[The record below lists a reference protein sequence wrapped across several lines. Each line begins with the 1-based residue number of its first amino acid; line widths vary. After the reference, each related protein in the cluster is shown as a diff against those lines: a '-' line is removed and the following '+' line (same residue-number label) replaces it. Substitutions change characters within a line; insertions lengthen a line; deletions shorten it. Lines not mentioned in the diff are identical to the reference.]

1 MYPLDLGFEPLEEPS
16 KMSIT
21 NSLKM
26 NKKRGS
32 RCSRVPAQVII
43 SSRTIGTDA
52 SYTLATVDVSA
63 SGILCSF
70 DRHGKMPF
78 IVNTILEVTID
89 PGRSLLEVPLNCLAK
104 VVRRENNPSERN
116 HASGRL
122 GIQILQMDQADTTM
136 WESCVAVLEKKFG
149 RIAEAPV
156 LMIPAA

>member
-1 MYPLDLGFEPLEEPS
+1 
-16 KMSIT
+16 MSIT
-21 NSLKM
+21 NSLRT

-32 RCSRVPAQVII
+32 RCARVPAEVII

-52 SYTLATVDVSA
+52 SYVLATLDVSS

-89 PGRSLLEVPLNCLAK
+89 PGRSMLDVPLNCLAK
-104 VVRRENNPSERN
+104 VVRRENDPAERN

-122 GIQILQMDQADTTM
+122 GIQILQMDQADSTL
-136 WESCVAVLEKKFG
+136 WETCVAVLEKKFG
-149 RIAEAPV
+149 RIAEPLV
-156 LMIPAA
+156 LKIPA